1 MSENRLPKKKN
12 AGLEMVGTS
21 YFSHFD
27 GHRKLAGS
35 SLGPGT
41 GIRQLR
47 HQHALWQRQDLVRAT
62 LGQKSQQH
70 GVFGV
75 SSGSGMFFNGQ
86 MLYRHLLYSASFGG
100 YNSGP
105 HMGSF
110 ISENGFI

>member
-1 MSENRLPKKKN
+1 MMVWKW
-12 AGLEMVGTS
+12 LEPHIFPISMAIGS
-21 YFSHFD
+21 CQ
-27 GHRKLAGS
+27 GPAGS

-70 GVFGV
+70 GAFGV
-75 SSGSGMFFNGQ
+75 GSGSGMFFDGQ
-86 MLYRHLLYSASFGG
+86 MFYRHLLYSASFGG
-100 YNSGP
+100 YKFWPP
-105 HMGSF
+105 HMGSL